1 MYAPGSGEITIFFET
16 GHAIGMKLD
25 NGAEVLIHVGIDT
38 VNLQGKYFTPKVKA
52 PDSTQLS
59 QISNIVFADPTK
71 KLKGKKKEEK
81 IENAIKVFKC
91 AEDLLKKIVE
101 EIPDFQQMLDN
112 KILSA
117 QLLVKFTKPRKMEE
131 EDYEK
136 LLGAYMKPISDA
148 DGVTFKLKNGKKIT
162 GSNILRTKNVEIETI
177 DDVRI
182 SEPALIQEMEEFLRE
197 LNSEL

>member
-1 MYAPGSGEITIFFET
+1 MNGILNLDFMHYTTVGSLEMSDE
-16 GHAIGMKLD
+16 
-25 NGAEVLIHVGIDT
+25 
-38 VNLQGKYFTPKVKA
+38 P
-52 PDSTQLS
+52 
-59 QISNIVFADPTK
+59 
-71 KLKGKKKEEK
+71 
-81 IENAIKVFKC
+81 
-91 AEDLLKKIVE
+91 
-101 EIPDFQQMLDN
+101 N

-162 GSNILRTKNVEIETI
+162 GSNILRTKNVEIEMI